1 MALQVV
7 KSELGDS
14 ATMLAQQGWALRSL
28 AAILWAQSTH
38 LPKEL
43 GMILSRDSDGR
54 VRRTLASELRDD
66 QRSADVRA
74 VLEADPR
81 WSVRS
86 IVRSGVAKE
95 TSHVRS
101 VGTGRR

>member
-28 AAILWAQSTH
+28 AAILWAQSTNR
-38 LPKEL
+38 PKEL
-43 GMILSRDSDGR
+43 GMILSRDSDAR
-54 VRRTLASELRDD
+54 VRRTFATELRDKD
-66 QRSADVRA
+66 DDRSTNIRA

-86 IVRSGVAKE
+86 IARSRG
-95 TSHVRS
+95 SQ
-101 VGTGRR
+101 GD